1 MSRAI
6 PKLGPRLANLDTARE
21 RVILG
26 KATFLLDRPADP
38 ADLVDYTSL
47 DAALAADAPLPYWAD
62 IWPASRMLAKAILAE
77 NWTADMQC
85 LELGCGLGL
94 PGVAALSAG
103 MQVTFSDADATS
115 VEFAAHNGRINGFS
129 KIKGL
134 VLDWRDPPKDR
145 RFPLIIGSD
154 VTYEPKFHEALFQTL
169 MCTLEEGGTLL
180 LVDPDRKQA
189 GAFLDML
196 RAWSWAYSRKVV
208 HAGAPG
214 KDRIRGSL
222 YRITRPSHKRA

>member
-6 PKLGPRLANLDTARE
+6 PKLGPRLANLDTVRE
-21 RVILG
+21 HVILG
-26 KATFLLDRPADP
+26 KATFLVDRPADP
-38 ADLVDYTSL
+38 AELVDYTSL

-77 NWTADMQC
+77 NWAPDMEC

-94 PGVAALSAG
+94 PGVAALSVG

-115 VEFAAHNGRINGFS
+115 VEFAAHNGRINGYS

-134 VLDWRDPPKDR
+134 ILDWREPPRDR
-145 RFPLIIGSD
+145 VFPLIIGSD
-154 VTYEPKFHEALFQTL
+154 VTYEPKYHEALFQTL
-169 MCTLEEGGTLL
+169 MCTLEPGGTLL

-189 GAFLDML
+189 TTFFDML
-196 RAWSWAYSRKVV
+196 RARSWNYSRKVV
-208 HAGAPG
+208 HAGSPG
-214 KDRIRGSL
+214 QDRIRGSF
-222 YRITRPSHKRA
+222 YRVMRPLHKRA